1 MKAVTARKA
10 VTVQHPSTKTDL
22 KRALA
27 TDLTLETTAMRTTVV
42 TSAAHRLDLKKVT
55 VAEHTPRPTTPR
67 PTTLKPATRETLTTG
82 VKTNAAHLPSVALR
96 HLVKNLLRDTTPKNV
111 VQAAPTPD
119 LPALDLLPTSARTPT
134 QAPRTTSHVTQE
146 ETTTPENNAPNGPK
160 TTTPVAGLLVLTP
173 ELRPSMPRLPNQQAP
188 ASPPLP
194 SQHSRNSSTL
204 TTPAGSP

>member
-42 TSAAHRLDLKKVT
+42 TSAAHRPDLKKVT
-55 VAEHTPRPTTPR
+55 AAEHTPRPTT
-67 PTTLKPATRETLTTG
+67 RETLTIG

-96 HLVKNLLRDTTPKNV
+96 LPVKNLLRDTTPKNV
-111 VQAAPTPD
+111 VHAGPTPD
-119 LPALDLLPTSARTPT
+119 LPALDLLPTSVRTPT
-134 QAPRTTSHVTQE
+134 QAPKTTSHATQV
-146 ETTTPENNAPNGPK
+146 ETTTPGNSAPDGPK
-160 TTTPVAGLLVLTP
+160 TTTRAPGPLVPTP
-173 ELRPSMPRLPNQQAP
+173 EPRPSMPRLPNQQAP

>member
-1 MKAVTARKA
+1 M
-10 VTVQHPSTKTDL
+10 
-22 KRALA
+22 RALA

-55 VAEHTPRPTTPR
+55 VAEHTPR

-146 ETTTPENNAPNGPK
+146 ETTTPENSAPNGPK
-160 TTTPVAGLLVLTP
+160 TTNVIVG
-173 ELRPSMPRLPNQQAP
+173 EFGQYGSSDSP
-188 ASPPLP
+188 A
-194 SQHSRNSSTL
+194 R
-204 TTPAGSP
+204 